1 MKKIA
6 GVFLSLALVV
16 GLAACGTDGAKGA
29 DKKAPESIGT
39 VNGVELDVA
48 KYQMF
53 YDMYLGMIA
62 KQQMLS
68 ENIQSMLVDE
78 AVVLQDL
85 EKNKVEIS
93 KDVIDKVRKEMTD
106 NMGGEALYKE
116 QLAQDGVSEEAFEAL
131 VMMKVSTRV
140 HKDWYRKEH
149 PKSKEDIAKYYEEHK
164 NELDTVRVSHILVDS
179 EQKAN
184 ELKAKI
190 DAGEDFAKLAKENSV
205 DEMTKIVGGDLG
217 ELSIEYSGLDPKFL
231 EAVKTLKP
239 GEVSKPVK
247 SQFGYHVIKLV
258 SKKEGVEE
266 VKDRIEEILVSEE
279 YFKYVKELKDSAI
292 VKKPGEEE
300 PEKDAKEEPA
310 TDAKEEPAKEGE
322 EKKEE
327 SK

>member
-6 GVFLSLALVV
+6 GVFLSLALVA
-16 GLAACGTDGAKGA
+16 GLTACGTDGAKGA
-29 DKKAPESIGT
+29 DKKTPESIGT

-48 KYQMF
+48 KYQML
-53 YDMYLGMIA
+53 YDVYLGMIA

-68 ENIQSMLVDE
+68 ENIQSILVEE

-85 EKNKVEIS
+85 EKNKVEIT
-93 KDVIDKVRKEMTD
+93 KDIIDKVKKETID
-106 NMGGEALYKE
+106 GMGGETLYKE
-116 QLAQDGVSEEAFEAL
+116 QLARDGVSDEAFEAL
-131 VMMKVSTRV
+131 VMMRAGKQA
-140 HKDWYRKEH
+140 HMDWYRKEH
-149 PKSKEDIAKYYEEHK
+149 PKSKEEIAKYYEEHRK
-164 NELDTVRVSHILVDS
+164 ELDSVRVSHILVDG
-179 EQKAN
+179 EQMAN
-184 ELKAKI
+184 DLKAKI

-205 DEMTKIVGGDLG
+205 DELTKIIGGDLG
-217 ELSIEYSGLDPKFL
+217 EVYLEFSGLDPKFL

-247 SQFGYHVIKLV
+247 TQFGYHIIKLV

-266 VKDRIEEILVSEE
+266 LKDKIEEILVSEE
-279 YFKYVKELKDSAI
+279 YFKYVTELKDSAI
-292 VKKPGEEE
+292 VKKPGQEE
-300 PEKDAKEEPA
+300 PAKDAKEEPA